1 MYKKVILF
9 LIFLTTSIG
18 IIYPTKEENTK
29 FFDYCHSF
37 EKIISRNL
45 IRKKKNLSREAEFI
59 SKNITKIGIRKS
71 QGVLIK
77 KIIDQY
83 KNSNNS
89 LIISFL
95 SSDFYCFGGYWI
107 ETVKPGKFE
116 SLLYENS
123 KKKINEFN
131 NLKDEI
137 DGFLNNLN
145 SEYQI
150 FIK

>member
-29 FFDYCHSF
+29 LFDYCHSF

-71 QGVLIK
+71 QGALIK

-123 KKKINEFN
+123 KKKINDFN